1 VDLPTV
7 AVQFP
12 LRHPA
17 VVSVVSGMRTAAQA
31 ETTLTRLTTPVPA
44 DLWAEL
50 DTLPVLLT

>member
-17 VVSVVSGMRTAAQA
+17 VVSVVSGMRTADQA
-31 ETTLTRLTTPVPA
+31 ETTLTRLAAPVPN
-44 DLWAEL
+44 DLWSAV
-50 DTLPVLLT
+50 DTLPALLS